1 VASPL
6 PIAGTCLVLV
16 AIGVQGFAAWQAVAS
31 FDGSA
36 VGKDETTRARARFA
50 GVRTAL
56 PSGSIVRVLRQER
69 PLGDEVTAI
78 AAALAPQLHR
88 HLAGL
93 PIEPGSGVD
102 PAIVRQIATGFR
114 QLHTAEA
121 NADPA
126 TVHANLLAWWT
137 GLEGELYL
145 SRVRFAM
152 APHLVTTG
160 PADWTVGDFADG
172 HDWRG
177 QANAMGLEFVSDH
190 GGGVV
195 LFRKRP

>member
-1 VASPL
+1 MASPL
-6 PIAGTCLVLV
+6 PTAGTCLVLV
-16 AIGVQGFAAWQAVAS
+16 AIGVQGFAAWQALAT
-31 FDGSA
+31 FDSSA
-36 VGKDETTRARARFA
+36 VGNDETSRARARFA
-50 GVRTAL
+50 SVRTAL
-56 PSGSIVRVLRQER
+56 PSGSVVRILRPER
-69 PLGDEVTAI
+69 PIGAEEQAV

-88 HLAGL
+88 YLMGL
-93 PIEPGSGVD
+93 PVEPGSGVD

-114 QLHTAEA
+114 RQHSPEA
-121 NADPA
+121 NADP
-126 TVHANLLAWWT
+126 TLVHRNLLAWWT

-177 QANAMGLEFVSDH
+177 QAIAMGLEFVGDH
-190 GGGVV
+190 GDGVV